1 MLWLS
6 AAALL
11 AGYLLGSL
19 PTAWLVAR
27 YGVGRGR
34 VDIRRVGDGNAG
46 AGNVGRLYGGR
57 WGYLVGA
64 VDIAK
69 GLAAVFA
76 GELLAG
82 SLTDGARSAAG
93 MLAGASAIAG
103 HIWPAWLGMRGG
115 RGAATAVG
123 AAGGVLTLPMLLMA
137 LPAFVLLAASRNTT
151 LTLAFL
157 CVASLAVGKAVFGAG
172 WLPVCYCAGVF
183 LAAGAAHWWS
193 VKFRR
198 PTGPTP
204 GG

>member
-6 AAALL
+6 GAALL

-27 YGVGRGR
+27 YAVGRGAA
-34 VDIRRVGDGNAG
+34 VDIRQVGDGNAG

-69 GLAAVFA
+69 GVAAVFA

-82 SLTDGARSAAG
+82 NLTDSIRSATASAPG
-93 MLAGASAIAG
+93 MLAGIAAMAG
-103 HIWPAWLGMRGG
+103 HIWPAWLGLRGG

-123 AAGGVLTLPMLLMA
+123 AAGGILTLPMLLMA
-137 LPAFVLLAASRNTT
+137 LPAFILLASSRNTT

-157 CVASLAVGKAVFGAG
+157 CVASLAVGKAVFDAG
-172 WLPVCYCAGVF
+172 WLPVGYCAGVF
-183 LAAGAAHWWS
+183 LAAGAAQ
-193 VKFRR
+193 
-198 PTGPTP
+198 
-204 GG
+204 